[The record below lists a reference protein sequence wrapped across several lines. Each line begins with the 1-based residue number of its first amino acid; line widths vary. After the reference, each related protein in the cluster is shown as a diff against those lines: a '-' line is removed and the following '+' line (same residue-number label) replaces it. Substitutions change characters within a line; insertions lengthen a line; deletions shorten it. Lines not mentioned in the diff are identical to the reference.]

1 MCDTKYLNKY
11 NKLQHLAKYLGKSFL
26 MENNPPKRFFPLSK
40 PCLNVNYN
48 FIIVTGGKLISSN
61 VFLSSLILNIKK
73 KMLPYTTV
81 VIRLHL

>member
-1 MCDTKYLNKY
+1 MRDTKYLNKY

-26 MENNPPKRFFPLSK
+26 MENNPPKSFFPLSK

-73 KMLPYTTV
+73 KCYH
-81 VIRLHL
+81 IQQS